1 MPTFRAG
8 GKHATITQNPCVDL
22 YSCIKVLTDSA
33 WRAYSFSWMLNTT
46 LHTNHGW
53 LSAEAML
60 LATMELNEYC
70 IHISL
75 PDVMLYGMHNL

>member
-1 MPTFRAG
+1 MSTFQAG

-22 YSCIKVLTDSA
+22 YSCIKMLTDSA

-46 LHTNHGW
+46 LLADCRW
-53 LSAEAML
+53 LSAEATL
-60 LATMELNEYC
+60 SATMELNEYC